1 MGEYSIKELE
11 KLSGIK
17 AHTIRIW
24 EKRYKLITPK
34 RTSTNIRFYSDN
46 DLKKLLN
53 IAVVNNSGIKIS
65 NIAKLTAGKLHEL
78 VQQQNQVGEDIASP
92 IDKLVIATVA
102 MDEQAFSKT
111 LARLESQTGFE
122 KVVTLVLYP
131 FLERIGV
138 LWHTGEIMP
147 AQEHFVSNLIRQKLI
162 AAIDK
167 LPYPEKNSFKTILFL
182 PENEFHEIGLL
193 FYSYLARKNGH
204 HTFYLGQSVPYNDL
218 KRVVATHH
226 PNLLIT
232 SIVTS
237 LNEDRL
243 GTYLGN
249 LSRDFKKQTIAIS
262 GLGIRDFDLRPFR
275 NIKRFSSAENLKTLL

>member
-24 EKRYKLITPK
+24 EKRYKLIKPK
-34 RTSTNIRFYSDN
+34 RTSTNIRFYSDD
-46 DLKKLLN
+46 DLKKIIN
-53 IAVVNNSGIKIS
+53 IAVVNNSGVKIS
-65 NIAKLTAGKLHEL
+65 HIANLTADKLNKL
-78 VQQQNQVGEDIASP
+78 VQQQNQIGDDIASP

-111 LARLESQTGFE
+111 VEKLEASKGFE
-122 KVVTLVLYP
+122 NVVTQVMYP
-131 FLERIGV
+131 FLEKIGV

-147 AQEHFVSNLIRQKLI
+147 AQEHFVSNLIRQKII
-162 AAIDK
+162 AALDK
-167 LPYPEKNSFKTILFL
+167 LPYPKNNSSRTILFL

-193 FYSYLARKNGH
+193 FYNYLARKKGH
-204 HTFYLGQSVPYNDL
+204 HTFYLGQSVPYSDL
-218 KRVVATHH
+218 KQVVDAHRPT
-226 PNLLIT
+226 LLIT

-243 GTYLGN
+243 KRLIQD
-249 LSRDFKKQTIAIS
+249 LSRDFKKQTIVIS
-262 GLGIRDFDLRPFR
+262 GMAVHDFDFSPFK
-275 NIKRFSSAENLKTLL
+275 NVKRLSSAENLKAFL